1 MQMICMKKFN
11 SERIK
16 NIAVFG
22 HSSSGKT
29 TLLDAILYFTGNTDR
44 IGRTE
49 DGTTVMDFDQEEKNR
64 KISISS
70 SAYQLEYND
79 NKIHVKTK
87 PDNVMIM
94 GNFLEIKMITD
105 EILCISGEISGVS
118 FMREDE
124 R

>member
-1 MQMICMKKFN
+1 MKNNKM
-11 SERIK
+11 R
-16 NIAVFG
+16 
-22 HSSSGKT
+22 
-29 TLLDAILYFTGNTDR
+29 
-44 IGRTE
+44 
-49 DGTTVMDFDQEEKNR
+49 R
-64 KISISS
+64 KIAESIDVQGEFLTDSVMMRICGTRELILEN
-70 SAYQLEYND
+70 YKGILEYND
-79 NKIHVKTK
+79 KKIHVKTK